1 MKNSTNKIE
10 KEVEMLHEYDLDFS
24 QSRPNNFAAILKN
37 QERLVPIDEDVFK
50 VFEVI
55 QKDGRIRRW
64 AKIPDADDK
73 YLRIVILEDNETIHN
88 AFFDRSFK
96 EKL

>member
-24 QSRPNNFAAILKN
+24 QSRPNNFAAMLKN

-50 VFEVI
+50 VFDNSEKVNN
-55 QKDGRIRRW
+55 
-64 AKIPDADDK
+64 A
-73 YLRIVILEDNETIHN
+73 LRNLIKTMPKRK
-88 AFFDRSFK
+88 AQQTS
-96 EKL
+96 

>member
-1 MKNSTNKIE
+1 MKFTK
-10 KEVEMLHEYDLDFS
+10 Y
-24 QSRPNNFAAILKN
+24 
-37 QERLVPIDEDVFK
+37 
-50 VFEVI
+50 FEVTKQRPDRKDI
-55 QKDGRIRRW
+55 QEEWITKAFLNPIFEEIQNDGRIRRW
-64 AKIPDADDK
+64 AKIPEADDK